1 MHKQLSD
8 KQKQQKAT
16 LQRKLFS
23 NPSSQG
29 EQSQPTR
36 SFLTAKQ
43 SSPEVIFANQ
53 KCQTLTQSTTATSM

>member
-16 LQRKLFS
+16 LQ
-23 NPSSQG
+23 PSSQG

-43 SSPEVIFANQ
+43 SSPELIFANQ

>member
-8 KQKQQKAT
+8 KTKAAKSNTAKKAAQQ
-16 LQRKLFS
+16 
-23 NPSSQG
+23 PSSQG

-53 KCQTLTQSTTATSM
+53 KCQTQTQSTTATSM

>member
-8 KQKQQKAT
+8 KTKTAKSNTAKKTVQQ
-16 LQRKLFS
+16 
-23 NPSSQG
+23 PSSQG

-43 SSPEVIFANQ
+43 SSREVIFANQ
-53 KCQTLTQSTTATSM
+53 KCQTPTQSTTATSM